1 MDKVLFKSDDHQ
13 NDELFK
19 DEKTNE
25 TKEKINIQSRSTEK
39 ETNRKKVIIESQKRK
54 KERKKV
60 LGISNISRLKKRAI
74 YYCKDNNNNKNL
86 EYLKARTQTLKFHKI
101 NATLFTRP
109 TLLQIWSFRFP
120 KVNPPILASEIVK
133 RSVG

>member
-19 DEKTNE
+19 DEKKNK

-54 KERKKV
+54 KERKYWE
-60 LGISNISRLKKRAI
+60 S
-74 YYCKDNNNNKNL
+74 
-86 EYLKARTQTLKFHKI
+86 
-101 NATLFTRP
+101 
-109 TLLQIWSFRFP
+109 QIF
-120 KVNPPILASEIVK
+120 LA
-133 RSVG
+133 